1 MLYGGRMQK
10 QELISYFQSHCGV
23 AQVSAILKAGFY
35 TDSLNALENEGKV
48 KKIAYGLYRLTDYE
62 HGFNSD
68 LIAAFIQ
75 EHRGVICLL
84 SALMV
89 YKMIDKKPNFVD
101 IAIMQGVTASKIK
114 YPAVTFHRFPT
125 EAWAVGIEGYKVEG
139 HKVKIYNIAKTIVDC
154 FKFRDKIGMDVAKGA
169 LKVAL
174 AKKDVKSNEIMHY
187 ADIWRIDSVIKPA
200 LEEML

>member
-1 MLYGGRMQK
+1 MQR
-10 QELISYFQSHCGV
+10 QELTNYFQSHGGV

-48 KKIAYGLYRLTDYE
+48 KKIAHGVYRLVDYT

-68 LIAAFIQ
+68 IIATSIQ

-84 SALMV
+84 SALKF
-89 YKMIDKKPNFVD
+89 YKITDKIPNSID
-101 IAIMQGVTASKIK
+101 IAVMQGVTASKIK
-114 YPAVTFHRFPT
+114 KPAVTFHRFPT
-125 EAWAVGIEGYKVEG
+125 EAWAVGIEKHEIEG

-154 FKFRDKIGMDVAKGA
+154 FKFRDKIGMGIARDA
-169 LKVAL
+169 LKIAL
-174 AKKDVKSNEIMHY
+174 MKKYVESNEIMHY
-187 ADIWRIDSVIKPA
+187 ADIWRITSVVKPI